1 MNIVF
6 LFLQHSTMDHEK
18 KNQEIHEEINQMEQ
32 RMYRE
37 SKLLLQAFQAV
48 DKSKTRLK
56 QRLIYL
62 KNLNKLND
70 NQIINN
76 MDTN

>member
-1 MNIVF
+1 
-6 LFLQHSTMDHEK
+6 MDHEK

-62 KNLNKLND
+62 QNLHKLN
-70 NQIINN
+70 NI
-76 MDTN
+76 DTN